1 MKIESLNYNIFSIG
15 MTKFVFDFKYNPEKS
30 IQPSTQRV
38 YKQKLNALARGIVT
52 TDGKQRIK
60 EGKDIL
66 DNAEDIVKFVE
77 GMKSRQAK
85 SLMMGAI
92 FYSIGRQ
99 DFDKDSRGLPL
110 YKLFQSNYYK
120 GKEPTDAGADEE

>member
-1 MKIESLNYNIFSIG
+1 MEPNQIIYSPNR
-15 MTKFVFDFKYNPEKS
+15 MTKFTFDFKYNPEKS

-52 TDGKQRIK
+52 TDGKQRIR
-60 EGKDIL
+60 EGNDIL
-66 DNAEDIVKFVE
+66 NNAEDVVKYVE

-99 DFDKDSRGLPL
+99 DFEKDNRGLPL
-110 YKLFQSNYYK
+110 YKVFQSNYYK
-120 GKEPTDAGADEE
+120 GKAETDAKEDE